1 MRVLFLHFFFS
12 CGICFAKDVLETS
25 RIEENSKGRT
35 NDSLSIFY
43 EQLRR
48 LETTAIDG
56 CTESLGFPYRCYT
69 TNAELGNAVIA
80 PAIAIVVIRSG
91 SASRKRQQHAPGNQQ
106 RREDTTTLAARTTL
120 SKSCTGCPAFGLG
133 CVRARSTRRT
143 VPSGRTANE
152 LDSATIPLEW
162 CAVWCGPL
170 PFVVDTAETSMH
182 RSVTRPFPIVV
193 SSLVAGS
200 DSRYPYPIDTATPI
214 HLRGAKAPDQGVQ
227 RDSSYRGIHA
237 NHRNDLTTLRGKNL
251 SIGGRQQRVLA
262 CRTATVRSVQR
273 DRKGS
278 IRPRVFETRVFESTV
293 GAVAD
298 RRRSV
303 APDRVVVAA
312 AAVAA
317 ATNSYVPVAI
327 DHNPCLSQR

>member
-1 MRVLFLHFFFS
+1 MYWKR
-12 CGICFAKDVLETS
+12 LESKKTPRGGPTIRYLSSTS
-25 RIEENSKGRT
+25 SFDASRQQRLMGAPSPSDFPIAATLPMQSSEMLSSPPQ
-35 NDSLSIFY
+35 SLSLSSVRG
-43 EQLRR
+43 LRHASGNSMLPVISSAVR
-48 LETTAIDG
+48 TQPLLPPEPR
-56 CTESLGFPYRCYT
+56 FPR
-69 TNAELGNAVIA
+69 AALDA
-80 PAIAIVVIRSG
+80 PP
-91 SASRKRQQHAPGNQQ
+91 SAS
-106 RREDTTTLAARTTL
+106 
-120 SKSCTGCPAFGLG
+120 G